1 LRGGAGGGA
10 AGHGEI
16 VLRSRVFLG
25 GQTFSMLGD
34 GLAALAIP
42 LLVLQI
48 TGSPVLAVLASAPR
62 SAGYLAAGL
71 PAGVLADR
79 LDPWRVLVGA
89 DIFRMSVF
97 LVLFGLTGRHRG
109 TVLIVLVLACTAGA
123 ATVFFETSLAIA
135 VRDVFTGPRL
145 VTANSGLEA
154 ANQVGQVLGPGVA
167 GLLAAAGLLRLA
179 LLIDALTFA
188 VSLGSLAIFRLSYRD
203 VARPVRAA
211 ASWSALRRELG
222 EGLRYLAATPLLLT
236 LLIFMLVLNLCLGAD
251 KLIIFMA
258 KDTLRL
264 PAWQVGLVI
273 SAGGAGGILGAASAS
288 WPRRLASRRWA
299 SRRWASRRNER
310 RCGPEPVSVI
320 TICAAVSGAALILI
334 AVAGSMPV
342 MLAGNL
348 LYSWAI
354 ITASVTMRVLRQV
367 LVPRELLGRVT
378 ASWRLGGQLVT
389 PLGAILA
396 GTATGLLAGN
406 SRPAFA
412 VAGALTIVTVIAA
425 WVAGLRPGQVPGG
438 GPAGPV
444 PAG

>member
-1 LRGGAGGGA
+1 
-10 AGHGEI
+10 
-16 VLRSRVFLG
+16 
-25 GQTFSMLGD
+25 MLGD

-42 LLVLQI
+42 LLVLQL
-48 TGSPVLAVLASAPR
+48 TGRPVLAVLASAPR

-109 TVLIVLVLACTAGA
+109 TDLIVLVLACSAGA

-203 VARPVRAA
+203 VARPARAA

-288 WPRRLASRRWA
+288 WPRR
-299 SRRWASRRNER
+299 WASRRNER
-310 RCGPEPVSVI
+310 RRGPEPVSVI

-367 LVPRELLGRVT
+367 IVPREILGRVT

-425 WVAGLRPGQVPGG
+425 WVAGLRPGQEPGG

-444 PAG
+444 LAG